1 MIDTE
6 VMKIPAERVHVLIGE
21 EGATKK
27 SVESK
32 CNVKLQ
38 IDKDGDVEITGDPA
52 DIFFAKDVVKAIGR
66 GFPPNQ
72 AMKLMDHD
80 FGLYIIPLKDIAGS
94 DKAIVRLKGRVIGEN
109 GKIKSRIEDATDS
122 FLSIY
127 GNTIA
132 IISRTDT
139 MEYAKES
146 VMMILEGAMHATV
159 LSFLARTQREI
170 MENRLRGR

>member
-1 MIDTE
+1 MIDSE
-6 VMKIPAERVHVLIGE
+6 VLKIPAERVHVLIGE
-21 EGATKK
+21 GGVTKK
-27 SVESK
+27 SIETK
-32 CNVKLQ
+32 CKVQLQ
-38 IDKDGDVEITGDPA
+38 IDKDGDVDISGDPA
-52 DIFFAKDVVKAIGR
+52 DIFFAKDVIKAIGR

-80 FGLYIIPLKDIAGS
+80 FGLYIIQLKDLTSS

-109 GKIKSRIEDATDS
+109 GKIKGRIEDATDS

-139 MEYAKES
+139 MEYAKEAI
-146 VMMILEGAMHATV
+146 MMILEGSMHAVV
-159 LSFLARTQREI
+159 LGFLAKAQREI
-170 MENRLRGR
+170 MENRLKGR

>member
-1 MIDTE
+1 MNDSEIIR
-6 VMKIPAERVHVLIGE
+6 IPAERVSALLGE
-21 EGATKK
+21 GGATKASIEK
-27 SVESK
+27 RCKVE
-32 CNVKLQ
+32 LQ
-38 IDKDGDVEITGDPA
+38 VDRDGDVEIFGDPA
-52 DIFFAKDVVKAIGR
+52 DIFFAKDVIKAIGR
-66 GFPPNQ
+66 GFPAHQ

-80 FGLYIIPLKDIAGS
+80 FNLYIVQLKDITNS

-139 MEYAKES
+139 MEYAKEA
-146 VMMILEGAMHATV
+146 VTILLEGARHSTV
-159 LSFLARTQREI
+159 LGFLAKSRREI
-170 MENRLRGR
+170 MENRLRG